1 MNERERIG
9 QKIAQLRTERG
20 LTQTTLAEKAGLNQS
35 NIWRIENGKYSV
47 GIDILAKIAEAL
59 EAKVD
64 IVKL

>member
-9 QKIAQLRTERG
+9 QRIAQLRTERG
-20 LTQTTLAEKAGLNQS
+20 LTQTTRAEKAGLNQS

>member
-9 QKIAQLRTERG
+9 QRIAQLRTERG